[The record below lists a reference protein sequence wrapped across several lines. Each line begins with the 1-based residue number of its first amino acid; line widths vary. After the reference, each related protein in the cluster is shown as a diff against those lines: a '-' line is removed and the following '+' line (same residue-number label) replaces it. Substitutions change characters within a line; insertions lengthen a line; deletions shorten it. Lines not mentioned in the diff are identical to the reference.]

1 MITNKEK
8 GVPAHN
14 YRDLY
19 KHKGEKKTG
28 RLLKY
33 IQFLWARASKAQ
45 SKGSVLND
53 CHYILT

>member
-1 MITNKEK
+1 MNEEK

-28 RLLKY
+28 RLSKY
-33 IQFLWARASKAQ
+33 LQFL
-45 SKGSVLND
+45 
-53 CHYILT
+53 